1 MHLLKIYTLFSLFF
15 LVRSMRIVGW
25 WVGNTDTPSFPLEKF
40 PWNIYTHIR
49 VGDPIINQ
57 NASIFC
63 NKTDYNFQ
71 HIVQQAHKHN
81 VKVTWGSGLGRA
93 AHDILWNPEAIQMR
107 NNYINSI
114 GQAVREC
121 NVDGIEVDYEFQD
134 SKYMNWGFVTPEEST
149 HYSHF
154 LSDMKTALGPDKEVS
169 CDVSIWG
176 FAPGNYLLGIL
187 PWINATILNR
197 GGFDYINTMSY
208 HWNKQG
214 DLWPWKK
221 DGWFIDTW
229 GIDRSHINIGV
240 PYFSKKWAGKRLVSE
255 PIWRS
260 LSPICPNINPN
271 SNTCNNITFVGK
283 NMNLE
288 LGKWIAGEGF
298 GGVFPWTANY
308 DSIEYNNSLVEW
320 LYKGLT
326 TR

>member
-1 MHLLKIYTLFSLFF
+1 MFF
-15 LVRSMRIVGW
+15 LVSSTRVVGW
-25 WVGNTDTPSFPLEKF
+25 WVGNTDSPSFPLEKF
-40 PWNIYTHIR
+40 PWDIYTHIR
-49 VGDPIINQ
+49 IGDPVINQ
-57 NASIFC
+57 NASVFC
-63 NKTDYNFQ
+63 NKTDHNFH
-71 HIVQQAHKHN
+71 HIVKQAHKHN
-81 VKVTWGSGLGRA
+81 VKVTWGSGLGNA
-93 AHDILWNPEAIQMR
+93 VHDILCNPEATQMR

-114 GQAVREC
+114 GQASHAC

-154 LSDMKTALGPDKEVS
+154 LSDMKKALGPKKEVS

-176 FAPGNYLLGIL
+176 FAPGNYLLGVL

-214 DLWPWKK
+214 DLWSWKK

-229 GIDRSHINIGV
+229 GIDRSRVNIGI
-240 PYFSKKWAGKRLVSE
+240 PYFSKKWDGKQLVSE
-255 PIWRS
+255 PIWRA
-260 LSPICPNINPN
+260 LSPICPNINPDL
-271 SNTCNNITFVGK
+271 NTCNNITFVGK

-288 LGKWIAGEGF
+288 LGKWIASEGF
-298 GGVFPWTANY
+298 GGVFPWAANY

-320 LYKGLT
+320 LYRGLIA
-326 TR
+326 